1 MNAERPFPSEL
12 WQHIPAAVQDY
23 IHALEARVT
32 ALEGEDSQPE
42 RHQVTEIPPIKP
54 VVTEYHLHQLCCP
67 ACGEAT
73 RGELPV
79 GVASGAFG
87 PRVQAITA
95 LCTGA

>member
-1 MNAERPFPSEL
+1 MISVKPERCRRCQYPL
-12 WQHIPAAVQDY
+12 Q
-23 IHALEARVT
+23 
-32 ALEGEDSQPE
+32 GEDSQPE